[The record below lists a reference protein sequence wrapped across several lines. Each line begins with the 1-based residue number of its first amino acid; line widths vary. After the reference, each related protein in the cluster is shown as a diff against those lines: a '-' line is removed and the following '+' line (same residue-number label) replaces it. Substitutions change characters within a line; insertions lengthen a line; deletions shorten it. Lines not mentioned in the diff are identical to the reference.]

1 MDAEC
6 LLKSI
11 NDHGVTLIAFGAK
24 LVARPGNLL
33 TANDEAL
40 IREHKPALL
49 RLLRLQDAETL
60 HSALAAAGTAG
71 LAWREGT
78 PADWSDD
85 RLSDAGEVLYSDG
98 RMIHRNGR
106 RYPRDH
112 APERTPMT
120 GPVWDSATGSWK
132 PHEPTE
138 PNQGIKP

>member
-11 NDHGVTLIAFGAK
+11 NDHGVTLIAFGSK

-33 TANDEAL
+33 TAINETL

-49 RLLRLQDAETL
+49 RLLRLRDVETL
-60 HSALAAAGTAG
+60 HSALASAGPAG

-85 RLSDAGEVLYSDG
+85 RLLDAGEVLYADG
-98 RMIHRNGR
+98 RMINRNGR
-106 RYPRDH
+106 RYLRDH
-112 APERTPMT
+112 APARP
-120 GPVWDSATGSWK
+120 PDGS
-132 PHEPTE
+132 
-138 PNQGIKP
+138 

>member
-6 LLKSI
+6 LLKYI
-11 NDHGVTLIAFGAK
+11 KDQGVTLIAFGAK

-60 HSALAAAGTAG
+60 HSALASAGPTG

-78 PADWSDD
+78 PADWPDE
-85 RLSDAGEVLYSDG
+85 RLLGAGEALYSAG

-106 RYPRDH
+106 RYPRPSMPAQLPGD
-112 APERTPMT
+112 PGEIP
-120 GPVWDSATGSWK
+120 DC
-132 PHEPTE
+132 E
-138 PNQGIKP
+138 

>member
-11 NDHGVTLIAFGAK
+11 NDHGVTLIAFGSK

-60 HSALAAAGTAG
+60 HSALASAGPAG

-78 PADWSDD
+78 PDDWPDE
-85 RLSDAGEVLYSDG
+85 RLLDAGEVLYADG
-98 RMIHRNGR
+98 RMINWNGR
-106 RYPRDH
+106 RYPRPGMP
-112 APERTPMT
+112 APTLVQLAGDPGEIPDC
-120 GPVWDSATGSWK
+120 G
-132 PHEPTE
+132 
-138 PNQGIKP
+138 